1 MFCIKCAVFFIALVR
16 VCCKLAKAFFL
27 NLIPYTWPELLSV
40 QLSKEPL
47 VISKYQQVSRYSVSK
62 HCPVS
67 QNLLLENHVFLC
79 SLADT
84 LSFVLLFLTVHS
96 LHAWKLLSF
105 KWQTKQWNS
114 QVFFSLRNC
123 LKKELKFQK
132 LSRNTGSAE

>member
-16 VCCKLAKAFFL
+16 VCCKLAKAFL
-27 NLIPYTWPELLSV
+27 SYSATCPELLSV

-47 VISKYQQVSRYSVSK
+47 VINKYQQVSRYSVSK

>member
-1 MFCIKCAVFFIALVR
+1 MFCIKCAVFFFIALVR
-16 VCCKLAKAFFL
+16 VCCKLAKAFF

-84 LSFVLLFLTVHS
+84 FLNCSLTACLEAAQLQMTDKTVKQSGIFLS
-96 LHAWKLLSF
+96 
-105 KWQTKQWNS
+105 
-114 QVFFSLRNC
+114 
-123 LKKELKFQK
+123 QK
-132 LSRNTGSAE
+132 LPKERVKIPKTVQKHRKCRIMLYI